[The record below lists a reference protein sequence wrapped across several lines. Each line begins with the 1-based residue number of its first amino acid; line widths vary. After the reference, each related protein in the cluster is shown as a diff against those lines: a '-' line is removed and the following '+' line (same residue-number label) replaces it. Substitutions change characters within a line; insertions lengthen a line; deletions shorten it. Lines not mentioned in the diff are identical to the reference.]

1 MAQAASPRKA
11 YVSTPQNGFVPL
23 RIRARGWGS
32 QYFSGPIARALV
44 ALHIS
49 ANMITVAGFV
59 VSAIAAYIISDGGL
73 VIGGIVML
81 AGAIMDM
88 FDGAVARLTN
98 SASKFGAFL
107 DSVLDRLGEAVVLF
121 GLLVFYVR
129 DAHELGTFLAFGT
142 VVLSIMVSYS
152 RARAEGLDVP
162 GDVGF
167 MGRPERI
174 VVMGAGLL
182 LQRPEYA
189 MGLIMVVSL
198 ITIAQRTTH
207 VRRNT

>member
-1 MAQAASPRKA
+1 MAQTTSPRKTH
-11 YVSTPQNGFVPL
+11 VSTPQNSFVPL
-23 RIRARGWGS
+23 RTRARKWGT

-59 VSAIAAYIISDGGL
+59 VSAIAAYIISNGGL

-81 AGAIMDM
+81 AGAVMDM

-129 DAHELGTFLAFGT
+129 DTNELGTFLAFGT

-198 ITIAQRTTH
+198 ITIAQRTAH

>member
-1 MAQAASPRKA
+1 MNQS
-11 YVSTPQNGFVPL
+11 SGEFVPL
-23 RIRARGWGS
+23 RIRAKGWATR
-32 QYFSGPIARALV
+32 YFSGPIARVLIALR
-44 ALHIS
+44 IS
-49 ANMITVAGFV
+49 PNAITTAGFF
-59 VSAIAAYIISDGGL
+59 VSVGAAYLLSEGEI

-98 SASKFGAFL
+98 KASTFGAFL
-107 DSVLDRLGEAVVLF
+107 DSVLDRLGEAAVLF

-129 DAHELGTFLAFGT
+129 DGNEVGAYLAFGT

-152 RARAEGLDVP
+152 RARAEGLNVQ

-174 VVMGAGLL
+174 VVMGIGLL
-182 LQRPEYA
+182 TQYPQYA
-189 MGLIMVVSL
+189 MGAIIAVSAV
-198 ITIAQRTTH
+198 TIAQRTAH
-207 VRRNT
+207 VWRNADH

>member
-1 MAQAASPRKA
+1 MNQS
-11 YVSTPQNGFVPL
+11 SGEFVPL
-23 RIRARGWGS
+23 RIRAKGWATR
-32 QYFSGPIARALV
+32 YFSGPIARVLI

-49 ANMITVAGFV
+49 PNAITTAGFF
-59 VSAIAAYIISDGGL
+59 VSVGAAYLLSEGEI

-98 SASKFGAFL
+98 KASTFGAFL
-107 DSVLDRLGEAVVLF
+107 DSVLDRLGEAAVLF

-129 DAHELGTFLAFGT
+129 DGNEVGAYLAFGT

-152 RARAEGLDVP
+152 RARAEGLNVQ

-174 VVMGAGLL
+174 VVMGIGLL
-182 LQRPEYA
+182 TQYPQYA
-189 MGLIMVVSL
+189 MGAIIAVSAV
-198 ITIAQRTTH
+198 TIAQRTAH
-207 VRRNT
+207 VWRNADH